1 MLDDA
6 MQKHRDEIKKVLED
20 YGVPLVNCGS
30 CIISGDIQAHG
41 TYFTPTIHLTKP
53 TDTTTGE
60 APHVSDATVNQWLKD
75 GLDLNSALNGAVVD
89 SDLERVRYLVS
100 KGADVNSRDGLG
112 QYLLHIAAE
121 QRDMDVISELLDDG
135 ANIEARDNDGWTPL
149 MHAASNDNVPA
160 IQLLIARKAKVDA
173 ATADGYT
180 ALAYALA
187 DGHFAAAQALVDAG
201 ASVSRPV
208 GPEKLTPLMITASQ
222 LPPRNRTMALV
233 EGVSPLDMTRLLIT
247 RGASVNAKSTAGM
260 TALMVAAV
268 HNNPALI
275 GVLAQLGADLSAKET
290 GGRTAREL
298 AVLNDNQAA
307 AQILDVLAATSP
319 KAKRF
324 DPASGAEGK
333 TL

>member
-1 MLDDA
+1 M
-6 MQKHRDEIKKVLED
+6 
-20 YGVPLVNCGS
+20 
-30 CIISGDIQAHG
+30 
-41 TYFTPTIHLTKP
+41 TKT

-75 GLDLNSALNGAVVD
+75 GLDINSALNGAVVD
-89 SDLERVRYLVS
+89 GDPERVRFLVS

-121 QRDMDVISELLDDG
+121 QRDMDVLSELLDDG

-173 ATADGYT
+173 TTADGYT

-201 ASVSRPV
+201 ASVSEPA

-222 LPPRNRTMALV
+222 LPREIAPWLSLR
-233 EGVSPLDMTRLLIT
+233 VSARLI
-247 RGASVNAKSTAGM
+247 
-260 TALMVAAV
+260 
-268 HNNPALI
+268 
-275 GVLAQLGADLSAKET
+275 
-290 GGRTAREL
+290 
-298 AVLNDNQAA
+298 
-307 AQILDVLAATSP
+307 
-319 KAKRF
+319 
-324 DPASGAEGK
+324 
-333 TL
+333 